1 MTGVVDTTV
10 VGMVEVDTTEVDV
23 TVGSGMVVGGRD
35 TGHKQISF
43 PDTSLFLCLVIKLF
57 LLYMPPPQAYKKYW
71 QFNSKSLLSPVF
83 RFLVKRIV
91 IILPSWLTAVS

>member
-10 VGMVEVDTTEVDV
+10 VGMMEVDTTEVDV

-43 PDTSLFLCLVIKLF
+43 PDTSLFLWLVIKLF
-57 LLYMPPPQAYKKYW
+57 LFMPPPQAYKKYW

-83 RFLVKRIV
+83 RFLVKCIV